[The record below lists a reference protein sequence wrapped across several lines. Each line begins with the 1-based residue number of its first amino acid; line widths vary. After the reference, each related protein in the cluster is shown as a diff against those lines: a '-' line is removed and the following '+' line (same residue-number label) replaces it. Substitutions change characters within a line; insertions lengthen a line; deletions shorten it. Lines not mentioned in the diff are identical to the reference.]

1 LTAIGIQDVRSFW
14 ERHPVSAAAIP
25 HPPGTAA
32 YFQAYDR
39 LRERNESPAFSESL
53 HEYGDFAGRKVLDV
67 GAGNGYVLASYA
79 RRGAA
84 TFGIDLTATAID
96 LCRRRFALEGLDG
109 LFAVGSAECLPFADE
124 TFDCVCS
131 MGVLHHTP
139 DVSRALSEL
148 RRVLQPRGR
157 LIVMVYHRNSALY
170 RVRFAALRVLKGKSL
185 GQLVNEVDGPE
196 NPKGE
201 VFSKRQLR
209 SLLGGFCDVELS
221 VGLLQGWMCLPRGGG
236 FIPDSWVRP
245 LAGWLGWFLYAKAR
259 RA

>member
-1 LTAIGIQDVRSFW
+1 MAVGIQDVRSFW
-14 ERHPVSAAAIP
+14 ERHPVSASAIP
-25 HPPGTAA
+25 HPLGTQA
-32 YFQAYDR
+32 YFQAYDG
-39 LRERNESPAFSESL
+39 LRERNESVAFSEAL

-67 GAGNGYVLASYA
+67 GAGNGYVLARYA

-84 TFGIDLTATAID
+84 AFGVDLTSTAID
-96 LCRRRFALEGLDG
+96 LCRRRFAIEGLEGRFL
-109 LFAVGSAECLPFADE
+109 VGSAESLPFADE

-139 DVSRALSEL
+139 DVSGALGEL
-148 RRVLQPRGR
+148 RRVLRPRGR

-170 RVRFAALRVLKGKSL
+170 RLRFAALRLLQGKSL
-185 GQLVNEVDGPE
+185 GQLVNEVDGRE

-201 VFSKRQLR
+201 VFSKRELCL
-209 SLLGGFCDVELS
+209 LLGGFRDVELS

-236 FIPDSWVRP
+236 YIPDACVRP
-245 LAGWLGWFLYAKAR
+245 LSGWLGWFLYAKAR